1 MVRGNQTLCPD
12 RFNVNHMDLNMADL
26 NRISIPYC
34 GFFELHSDH
43 DRACVARVIGL
54 IGERD
59 DAFTRNPEH
68 GHITAS
74 ALVVSRDCKALLM
87 THHAKLDRWLQLGGH
102 CDGLKD
108 PYFVAK
114 KEAYEESGLHQ
125 IHSLAAD
132 IVDIDIHA
140 IPASAREPE
149 HWHYDLR
156 YVFQADQSAALQLSH
171 ESRQLRWVALDG
183 LESVT
188 DAPSVLRL
196 RSAIARFSQQYG
208 L

>member
-1 MVRGNQTLCPD
+1 MTDV
-12 RFNVNHMDLNMADL
+12 
-26 NRISIPYC
+26 NRITIPHC
-34 GFFELHSDH
+34 GSFEVYSER
-43 DRACVARVIGL
+43 DRDCAARVVGL
-54 IGERD
+54 IGERE
-59 DAFTRNPEH
+59 DAFSRNPEH

-74 ALVVSRDCKALLM
+74 ALVVSQDCKALLM

-114 KEAYEESGLHQ
+114 KEAYEESGLVE

-156 YVFQADQSAALQLSH
+156 YVFQADRHAALQLSH
-171 ESRQLRWVALDG
+171 ESRQLRWVALDE

-188 DAPSVLRL
+188 DAASVLRL
-196 RSAIARFSQQYG
+196 RPAIARFVRQQG